1 MSGIQN
7 QRPITVTA
15 EADRNFVTLLNG
27 YKHLKE
33 IKKITLICLLLVAMV
48 PFAWVISAVAV
59 FVTLALCLGTLAYVV
74 ISQEQVLSEQQRAL
88 YSICLKSVSDQV
100 DLNVGGV
107 DPSQD

>member
-1 MSGIQN
+1 MI
-7 QRPITVTA
+7 
-15 EADRNFVTLLNG
+15 LLNG

-48 PFAWVISAVAV
+48 PFAWIISAVAV

-74 ISQEQVLSEQQRAL
+74 ISQEQVLSELQRAL
-88 YSICLKSVSDQV
+88 YSICLRSVSDQV
-100 DLNVGGV
+100 DLNDGEV

>member
-7 QRPITVTA
+7 QGPITVTA
-15 EADRNFVTLLNG
+15 EADSNFVTLLNG

-88 YSICLKSVSDQV
+88 YSICL
-100 DLNVGGV
+100 NR
-107 DPSQD
+107 